1 MKYNFKSRFFAYG
14 AVTAALFI
22 VLLVQMI
29 QLMIVK
35 GEEYASKV
43 TALTER
49 RITISGA
56 RGSILDRNGLP
67 LAYDQKAF
75 NVQFYR
81 DPTKNTETDRAL
93 YTEIIINAI
102 EIIENN
108 GGKTVDTF
116 VIQYDETKDEYY
128 FDFGITNEEN
138 KAKREKKWRADMY
151 VGDKRSPEEIYL
163 FLRNRYQIPAE
174 MSYTQVRKVLSIWQ
188 DVQLNTWLAYK
199 PVDIAYDVSI
209 QTVAEISTFAAELT
223 GMSVEDSTVRIYPR
237 ANVAAHTI
245 GYLGRITEKG
255 WGTDKEPGIYQQ
267 RGYSVDDLIGV
278 EGIEQSMEEYLTG
291 NNSERQG
298 VKVVEVDKN
307 SVVHNILSATE
318 PKQGHNVMLTID
330 IPLQLALEESLARN
344 IPEINKEQINLY
356 ESKKSKEYKNIKDIS
371 ELRLA
376 ESGAAVVLDVHT
388 GDVLA
393 MGSYP
398 SYDLNLFVGGINS
411 KDYELLKNDPSAPL
425 FNKAVSSRATPGSIF
440 KMVTGM
446 GGLMENVITLE
457 TRIDDKSPFDKY
469 VRYGKAPRCWQ
480 KNTSKHANQTIVEG
494 LQNSCNYFFFTVA
507 DGLGMS
513 TLEKWGKEFGLAS
526 STGIELSSEAIGQI
540 GSQQILFDSE
550 KEIDKQATSIPILV
564 QRRIK
569 EIIKKIEESRDVEYD
584 EDVIQKTS
592 EELVYLAG
600 IEWKPDESDRGI
612 LKDKDGLSMGD
623 HVRSV
628 LADNLRISEKI
639 SRANGWDRDITDYI
653 DELRWTPIMTIT
665 SGMGQG
671 YIQITPIAVARY
683 VAALVNGGTVY
694 ETHVVGKVVN
704 HDGSVVMEKQPVVF
718 NKIDAPKEYFDA
730 IKLGMQKV
738 VSGEDGTA
746 TKYFDGFKYRNE
758 IGGKTGTAQVSTID
772 LENNSWFVCFAPYEE
787 PEIVVVVY
795 VPHGY
800 AGGMSIAVAR
810 DIVGY
815 YLDRKLVVAEQ
826 TIPQAGT
833 LAQ

>member
-1 MKYNFKSRFFAYG
+1 MKYNFRNRFFVYG

-43 TALTER
+43 TALDER

-81 DPTKNTETDRAL
+81 DPTKNTETDRAF
-93 YTEIIINAI
+93 YTAIIIKTI
-102 EIIENN
+102 EIIEKN
-108 GGKTVDTF
+108 GSKTVDTF

-138 KAKREKKWRADMY
+138 KAAREKKWRSDMY
-151 VGDKRSPEEIYL
+151 VGDKRTPEEIYL
-163 FLRNRYQIPAE
+163 FLRNRYQIPVE
-174 MSYTQVRKVLSIWQ
+174 MSYSQARKVLSIWQ
-188 DVQLNTWLAYK
+188 DAQLNSWVAYK
-199 PVDIAYDVSI
+199 PIDIAYDVSI
-209 QTVAEISTFAAELT
+209 QTVAEISTFAAELE
-223 GMSVEDSTVRIYPR
+223 GMSIEDSTVRIYPR
-237 ANVAAHTI
+237 GHVAAHTI
-245 GYLGRITEKG
+245 GYLGRITEEG
-255 WGTDKEPGIYQQ
+255 WGTKDEPGIYRA
-267 RGYSVDDLIGV
+267 RGYSVDDLVGV

-291 NNSERQG
+291 NSAERQG
-298 VKVVEVDKN
+298 VKVVEIDRKA
-307 SVVHNILSATE
+307 VVHNVLSSTE

-344 IPEINKEQINLY
+344 IPEIKKEQLSLY
-356 ESKKSKEYKNIKDIS
+356 ESKKNSTYKNIEDIS
-371 ELRLA
+371 KLRLA

-388 GDVLA
+388 GEVLA

-398 SYDLNLFVGGINS
+398 SYDLNLFVGGIGA
-411 KDYELLKNDPSAPL
+411 KDYQLLRDDPAAPL

-446 GGLMENVITLE
+446 GGLMENVITLN
-457 TRIDDKSPFDKY
+457 TMIDDEGPYVKY

-480 KNTSKHANQTIVEG
+480 KDQSKHAHQTIVEG
-494 LQNSCNYFFFTVA
+494 LQNSCNYFFFVVA

-526 STGIELSSEAIGQI
+526 STGIELSSEVIGQI

-550 KEIDKQATSIPILV
+550 KEINRQATSIPILV

-569 EIIKKIEESRDVEYD
+569 DIIKKIEESRNVEYD
-584 EDVIQKTS
+584 EDIIEKTS
-592 EELVYLAG
+592 KELVYLAG
-600 IEWKPDESDRGI
+600 IEWTPDESDRGI
-612 LKDKDGLSMGD
+612 LKDKNGLSMGD
-623 HVRSV
+623 HVRSI

-671 YIQITPIAVARY
+671 YIQVTPIAVARY
-683 VAALVNGGTVY
+683 VAALVNGGIVY
-694 ETHVVGKVVN
+694 EAHVVDKVVN
-704 HDGSVVMEKQPVVF
+704 QAGAVVMEKKPVVY

-746 TKYFDGFKYRNE
+746 RKYFDGFKYRNE
-758 IGGKTGTAQVSTID
+758 IGGKTGTAQVSNID

-795 VPHGY
+795 VPNGY
-800 AGGMSIAVAR
+800 AGAMSIAVAR

-815 YLDRKLVVAEQ
+815 YLDRKLIVAEQ
-826 TIPQAGT
+826 TIPQVGT

>member
-1 MKYNFKSRFFAYG
+1 MKYNFRNRFFVYG
-14 AVTAALFI
+14 AVTAVLFI

-29 QLMIVK
+29 QLMVVK
-35 GEEYASKV
+35 GEEYAAKV

-49 RITISGA
+49 KITISGA

-81 DPTKNTETDRAL
+81 DPTKNTETDRAY
-93 YTEIIINAI
+93 YTAT
-102 EIIENN
+102 IIETINIIEKN
-108 GGKTVDTF
+108 GGKTIDTF
-116 VIQYDETKDEYY
+116 AIYYDETKDEYY

-138 KAKREKKWRADMY
+138 IAKREKKWRSDMY
-151 VGDKRSPEEIYL
+151 VGEKRTPQDIYIY
-163 FLRNRYQIPAE
+163 LRNRYQIPAE
-174 MSYTQVRKVLSIWQ
+174 MDYAQARKVLSIWQ
-188 DVQLNTWLAYK
+188 DAQLNSWLAYK

-209 QTVAEISTFAAELT
+209 QAVAEISTFAVELE
-223 GMSVEDSTVRIYPR
+223 GMSVEDSTVRVYPR
-237 ANVAAHTI
+237 GNVAAHTI
-245 GYLGRITEKG
+245 GYLSRMTEEG
-255 WGTDKEPGIYQQ
+255 WGTEKKPGIYQQ

-291 NNSERQG
+291 NSAERQG

-307 SVVHNILSATE
+307 AVVHNVLSSTE

-344 IPEINKEQINLY
+344 IPEIKKEQLNLY
-356 ESKKSKEYKNIKDIS
+356 ESKKHKDYKDIEDIS
-371 ELRLA
+371 KVRLA

-393 MGSYP
+393 TGSYP
-398 SYDLNLFVGGINS
+398 SYDLNLFVGGIS
-411 KDYELLKNDPSAPL
+411 KKNYDLLKYDPTKPL

-446 GGLMENVITLE
+446 GGLMEKVITLD
-457 TRIDDKSPFDKY
+457 TRIDDNSPYDKY
-469 VRYGKAPRCWQ
+469 TRFGKAPRCWQ

-507 DGLGMS
+507 DGLGMD

-526 STGIELSSEAIGQI
+526 STGIELSSEAVGQI
-540 GSQQILFDSE
+540 GSQQILFDPD

-569 EIIKKIEESRDVEYD
+569 EIIKKIEEARDVEYE
-584 EDVIQKTS
+584 EDIIEKTS
-592 EELVYLAG
+592 LELVYLAG
-600 IEWKPDESDRGI
+600 IEWTPDENDRGI
-612 LKDKDGLSMGD
+612 LKDKNGLSMGD
-623 HVRSV
+623 HVRSI

-683 VAALVNGGTVY
+683 VAALVNGGIVY
-694 ETHVVGKVVN
+694 ETHVVDKVVN
-704 HDGSVVMEKQPVVF
+704 QDGVVVAEKQPVVF

-746 TKYFDGFKYRNE
+746 RKYFDGFKYREE
-758 IGGKTGTAQVSTID
+758 IGGKTGTAQVSDID

-787 PEIVVVVY
+787 PEIVAVVY
-795 VPHGY
+795 VPNGY

-810 DIVGY
+810 DIVGF
-815 YLDRKLVVAEQ
+815 YLDRKKIVAEQ
-826 TIPQAGT
+826 TIPQVGA